1 MEEFYHVNLVY
12 KIIKRKLWSFL
23 RNIRFERSR
32 SQNREKNSYYVMNIK
47 VKEYNLKQVS
57 SKSPSRT

>member
-23 RNIRFERSR
+23 RNIRFERR